1 MGSIPHAVA
10 RLQSRSTRLLSRKWL
25 SRGLFAIAD
34 QALIS
39 GSNFALGILL
49 ARWLGAAEYGVY
61 ALAFATFL
69 LLSLVHHALLLEP
82 MSVFGGSIY
91 RSKLRR
97 YLGLLLLV
105 QLAASPVFF
114 ALLAGTAFAF
124 RVMGMGSQL
133 APALLGVAFAA
144 PPVLIL
150 WFSRRA
156 LYLEYLSG
164 RSLAGATIYCGVLF
178 TALAILH
185 RVWKLSALSAFVV
198 MGLAALAASIF
209 LVARIRP
216 EVRQVQL
223 REEPMEAAKEHWKYG
238 RWALASSFFIWVP
251 WNLYYTVVSSF
262 SGLAA
267 TGELRALLNLA
278 LPMTQTYAALA
289 LLMLPRAAG
298 IAQEKGWSGVRREA
312 VHIASVFTAIALLY
326 WSVVILYR
334 VPLLGFLYAGHY
346 GEVARLIPW
355 LAIASIASGTVF
367 GPLCAFRALRSPSIV
382 CWVYTV
388 SSVVSVAI
396 GIPATRFLG
405 LNGAVLGIVVANVL
419 ALLMATLLL
428 MRPSKAADVSPCIG
442 LADCA

>member
-1 MGSIPHAVA
+1 MGSIPYAVS
-10 RLQSRSTRLLSRKWL
+10 RLQSRSLRLPSAKWF

-69 LLSLVHHALLLEP
+69 LLSLLHHALLLEP

-91 RSKLRR
+91 RSELRR
-97 YLGLLLLV
+97 YLGLLLSV

-114 ALLAGTAFAF
+114 FLLAGTAFAF
-124 RVMGMGSQL
+124 RITGIASQL
-133 APALLGVAFAA
+133 TPALVGIAFAA
-144 PPVLIL
+144 PAVLIL

-164 RSLAGATIYCGVLF
+164 RSLAGAVLYCGVLF
-178 TALAILH
+178 TALALLH
-185 RVWKLSALSAFVV
+185 RVSGLSALSAFLV

-216 EVRQVQL
+216 QFRQLQF
-223 REEPMEAAKEHWKYG
+223 REEGIETAKEHWKYG
-238 RWALASSFFIWVP
+238 RWALASSFFIWLP
-251 WNLYYTVVSSF
+251 WNLYYTVVSGF

-267 TGELRALLNLA
+267 AGELRALLNLA

-298 IAQEKGWSGVRREA
+298 IAQAKGWSGVRREA
-312 VHIASVFTAIALLY
+312 LHIAGIFTAIALLY
-326 WSVVILYR
+326 WSVVIRYR
-334 VPLLGFLYAGHY
+334 VELLGFLYAGHY

-355 LAIASIASGTVF
+355 LAIASIAAGTVF
-367 GPLCAFRALRSPSIV
+367 GPLCAFRAIRSPSVV

-388 SSVVSVAI
+388 SGVVSVVV
-396 GIPATRFLG
+396 GIPATRFWG
-405 LNGAVLGIVVANVL
+405 LRGTILGIVVANIL
-419 ALLMATLLL
+419 ALLIATLWLV
-428 MRPSKAADVSPCIG
+428 RPAKVPDLG
-442 LADCA
+442 FADCG